1 MKLLKMSKGNKKLPK
16 TTLIYSHSAG
26 LTCPGANSCKAFVT
40 IKGDKKVLN
49 RGNESLF
56 TCFAASEELR
66 YPNVY
71 KARKYNFDLI
81 NSYVLKNDL
90 KGLTNLINH
99 SIQSNRRNI
108 TKVRIHESGDFYNR
122 LYLEAW
128 KNVAELNKDL
138 IFYCYSKSLLFFPT
152 NRSIPRNLYVTAS
165 YGSKYDFLIDKGYF
179 KRFSKVVFSE
189 EEATKLGLSIDKD
202 DSHCYEDKGKNGFAL
217 LLHGMQ
223 EKGSASAEALKL
235 IKRNKKQLLE
245 VK

>member
-1 MKLLKMSKGNKKLPK
+1 MILKMSKGNKKLPK
-16 TTLIYSHSAG
+16 TTGIISLPAG

-40 IKGDKKVLN
+40 IKGEKRILN
-49 RGNESLF
+49 RGDESLF

-71 KARKYNFDLI
+71 KSRRYNFNLI
-81 NSYVLKNDL
+81 NGYVLKNDL
-90 KGLTNLINH
+90 KGLTDLINR
-99 SIQSNRRNI
+99 SIQSNRKNI

-152 NRSIPRNLYVTAS
+152 NRSIPNNFYMTAS
-165 YGSKYDFLIDKGYF
+165 YGGKYDYLIDRGYF

-189 EEATKLGLSIDKD
+189 DEALKLGLSIDKD
-202 DSHCYEDKGKNGFAL
+202 DSHCYEDKGKNGFGL

-223 EKGSASAEALKL
+223 EKGSKAGEALKL
-235 IKRNKKQLLE
+235 IKHNKKL
-245 VK
+245 VGV